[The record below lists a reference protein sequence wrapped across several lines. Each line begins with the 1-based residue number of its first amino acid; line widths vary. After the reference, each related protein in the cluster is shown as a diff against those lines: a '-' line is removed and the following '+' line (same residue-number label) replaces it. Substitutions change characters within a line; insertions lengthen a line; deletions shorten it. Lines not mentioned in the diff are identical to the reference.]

1 MSQLYSTGNMGFTN
15 QRIGGNFLKNI
26 KNIVKKNQL
35 VQKVVSK
42 AGSELLKR
50 VPDKYSG
57 VASQLVDV
65 ASQEALNQ
73 ANKQGLGKRGGK
85 KVRVLR
91 DINRFINS
99 STKAINKVIT
109 NPLVQSLA
117 MGGAGKKK
125 RGRPRKVGRP
135 KGKKH

>member
-1 MSQLYSTGNMGFTN
+1 MSQLYATGNMGIQN
-15 QRIGGNFLKNI
+15 QRIGGANFLKNI

-50 VPDKYSG
+50 VPDKYQS
-57 VASQLVDV
+57 VASDLVNV

-73 ANKQGLGKRGGK
+73 ASKQGLGKRGGK

-91 DINRFINS
+91 DINRFINAS
-99 STKAINKVIT
+99 SKAINKVVS

-117 MGGAGKKK
+117 MGAGKRKP
-125 RGRPRKVGRP
+125 GRPRKVGRP
-135 KGKKH
+135 RK